1 MRWVVRVSLLLE
13 QANDETIPSN
23 VWMAGLLTIEDVL
36 ERMIDKQI
44 FDETGLE
51 QPDTAGGE
59 GGNRKGEQG
68 KGTREGQ
75 ASSGHC
81 VVGKGRGAEI
91 AEPGHGRA

>member
-51 QPDTAGGE
+51 QPDTTGGE
-59 GGNRKGEQG
+59 GGQERGAG
-68 KGTREGQ
+68 KGNDRRTGVER
-75 ASSGHC
+75 ALRC
-81 VVGKGRGAEI
+81 GKGAWR
-91 AEPGHGRA
+91 